1 MALSWL
7 LLLIPAASFAAP
19 GDTLFTDDFDRT
31 VLAPWVS
38 SNPAVTGILS
48 GGPTAGSNPRGAFTS
63 AQAVT
68 VTSPVINA
76 AVPAAALSI
85 WVRRGSNQI
94 SNGPESGED
103 FLVEYQRADL
113 TWATLAF
120 YPGSGTGGEI
130 FVDSFVLPADALH
143 SNLVIRVRQT
153 DGSGTDE
160 DFWHFDDVTVT
171 ELATSGP
178 LTVGSCDFF
187 ENGISNWTI
196 NSGTGLA
203 GISGATSSSPIQS
216 LFLNGGTVEVTS
228 VVVDTSDVLFTD
240 LTMWIRRGRTT
251 FSDDPDNGENLVVE
265 YLDTGNNWQT
275 LETFTGNGGPG
286 QIYSRTYNLPATGRH
301 ANFQLRYRMTNGSG
315 PAEDFWHIDDV
326 CFVQAQIPVLQIAK
340 VQQLLSDPIN
350 GATSPYAI
358 PGAYVEYTIVV
369 TNQGPG
375 PVDSDSLV
383 ITDPLPVGVA
393 LYVDTGGGDPISFVD
408 GSTASG
414 LSYSYASDVTFSSQP
429 GGGAPYDH
437 APTPDTDGFDPAI
450 TGYRIAP
457 SGTMN
462 ASSGGNNPN
471 FSVTLR
477 VRIE

>member
-1 MALSWL
+1 LKKIIEKQTLMALSWL

-171 ELATSGP
+171 ESATSGP
-178 LTVGSCDFF
+178 LTVGSCDFLF
-187 ENGISNWTI
+187 RHR
-196 NSGTGLA
+196 A
-203 GISGATSSSPIQS
+203 GRDQ
-216 LFLNGGTVEVTS
+216 
-228 VVVDTSDVLFTD
+228 
-240 LTMWIRRGRTT
+240 RG
-251 FSDDPDNGENLVVE
+251 D
-265 YLDTGNNWQT
+265 
-275 LETFTGNGGPG
+275 
-286 QIYSRTYNLPATGRH
+286 
-301 ANFQLRYRMTNGSG
+301 
-315 PAEDFWHIDDV
+315 
-326 CFVQAQIPVLQIAK
+326 
-340 VQQLLSDPIN
+340 
-350 GATSPYAI
+350 
-358 PGAYVEYTIVV
+358 IVV
-369 TNQGPG
+369 AET
-375 PVDSDSLV
+375 
-383 ITDPLPVGVA
+383 ITV
-393 LYVDTGGGDPISFVD
+393 
-408 GSTASG
+408 
-414 LSYSYASDVTFSSQP
+414 SQRRN
-429 GGGAPYDH
+429 G
-437 APTPDTDGFDPAI
+437 
-450 TGYRIAP
+450 
-457 SGTMN
+457 
-462 ASSGGNNPN
+462 
-471 FSVTLR
+471 
-477 VRIE
+477 

>member
-1 MALSWL
+1 M
-7 LLLIPAASFAAP
+7 I
-19 GDTLFTDDFDRT
+19 G
-31 VLAPWVS
+31 
-38 SNPAVTGILS
+38 
-48 GGPTAGSNPRGAFTS
+48 
-63 AQAVT
+63 
-68 VTSPVINA
+68 
-76 AVPAAALSI
+76 
-85 WVRRGSNQI
+85 
-94 SNGPESGED
+94 
-103 FLVEYQRADL
+103 
-113 TWATLAF
+113 
-120 YPGSGTGGEI
+120 
-130 FVDSFVLPADALH
+130 
-143 SNLVIRVRQT
+143 
-153 DGSGTDE
+153 
-160 DFWHFDDVTVT
+160 
-171 ELATSGP
+171 
-178 LTVGSCDFF
+178 C
-187 ENGISNWTI
+187 
-196 NSGTGLA
+196 
-203 GISGATSSSPIQS
+203 
-216 LFLNGGTVEVTS
+216 
-228 VVVDTSDVLFTD
+228 
-240 LTMWIRRGRTT
+240 
-251 FSDDPDNGENLVVE
+251 
-265 YLDTGNNWQT
+265 
-275 LETFTGNGGPG
+275 PG
-286 QIYSRTYNLPATGRH
+286 QIYSRTYNLPADGRH
-301 ANFQLRYRMTNGSG
+301 ANFQLRYRMTNGSS

-326 CFVQAQIPVLQIAK
+326 CFVQAQIPVLQVAK

-462 ASSGGNNPN
+462 ASSGGNNPS